1 MLINEPRVLNFA
13 NNPLLEILASMGE
26 GEQKHLNT
34 GIYEVN
40 HFGCSPFI
48 DGYKDWPDEELVN
61 KDGDWFGNYGVCD
74 NYQQILDQCP
84 MLKDSD
90 RQFFITI
97 KSVKKENQDPDG
109 GWRWHKWGPYIGTHE
124 ITTEYLYDEP
134 IVEEVFVYHIYE
146 KGN

>member
-1 MLINEPRVLNFA
+1 MLINEPLVLHHSQNS
-13 NNPLLEILASMGE
+13 ILAIIASLE
-26 GEQKHLNT
+26 KGEQRQLET

-48 DGYKDWPDEELVN
+48 DGYEEYPKLIN
-61 KDGDWFGNYGVCD
+61 INCYGVCD

-134 IVEEVFVYHIYE
+134 NVEEVFVYHIYE
-146 KGN
+146 KVM

>member
-13 NNPLLEILASMGE
+13 NNPLLEILASMGK
-26 GEQKHLNT
+26 GEQKHLDT

-40 HFGCSPFI
+40 HFGCSSFI
-48 DGYKDWPDEELVN
+48 DGYKRPDEELVN

-84 MLKDSD
+84 MLKESD

-97 KSVKKENQDPDG
+97 KSVKKSEQSDWA

-124 ITTEYLYDEP
+124 ITP

-146 KGN
+146 KEN

>member
-13 NNPLLEILASMGE
+13 DNPLLAILASMEE
-26 GEQKHLNT
+26 GEQKHLDT

-109 GWRWHKWGPYIGTHE
+109 GWRWHKWGAYIGTHE

-146 KGN
+146 KVM